1 MPFSIDPMPASKS
14 AWRPLAQ
21 RLASAAGAG
30 VLVAALA
37 VSQACAQTANLTNA
51 ANVTSG
57 VNGANFLHDSTG
69 GEGSESAL
77 FPEEP
82 RFSLAGFGSLVA
94 SRSTAAYGEL
104 LYNVAQPRGISNRWS
119 GRSDSA
125 LGAQAGYRINDTLEA
140 VAQVV
145 SHYRDDGSFRPDL
158 TWAFLKLDLTPRL
171 ALRLGRVGTEFMMHA
186 DSRLIGYSYQPVR
199 PPIEFYG
206 AIPIN
211 YGDGVDARLRWPVGA
226 GVVRVEGFVGVA
238 REDLY
243 RYEFKG
249 AHIAKETLGYDVGPW
264 QLRYIATQ
272 ARFRSDIPGIG
283 AFSDQLNIKDT
294 LSTYHSLAAVYDDG
308 SWLLQGAA
316 NSIRHEALFLRNT
329 RAFYLLAGRRFGSLT
344 PYVGYAQARSSAK
357 HFELGSPDPLANAN
371 VAQAML
377 LSNLD
382 SRTLT
387 LGTRWDF
394 RRNMDVKAQLDFVRT
409 GPDSN
414 LLLRDASPGGRF
426 SATVFSLS
434 LDFIF

>member
-1 MPFSIDPMPASKS
+1 MPFSIDQTPASKS

-21 RLASAAGAG
+21 HLARAVGAG
-30 VLVAALA
+30 VLLVALA
-37 VSQACAQTANLTNA
+37 VSPACAQTANLTNA
-51 ANVTSG
+51 TNVASG
-57 VNGANFLHDSTG
+57 VNGANG
-69 GEGSESAL
+69 GEGMESAP
-77 FPEEP
+77 FPEES

-94 SRSTAAYGEL
+94 SRSTGADGEL
-104 LYNVAQPRGISNRWS
+104 LHNVSQPHGIGRRWS
-119 GRSDSA
+119 GRNDSA
-125 LGAQAGYRINDTLEA
+125 LGAQASYRVDDSLEA

-171 ALRLGRVGTEFMMHA
+171 ALRLGRVGSEFMMHA
-186 DSRLIGYSYQPVR
+186 DSRLIGYSYLPVR
-199 PPIEFYG
+199 PPIEYYG
-206 AIPIN
+206 LIPIN
-211 YGDGVDARLRWPVGA
+211 YGDGVDARLRWPVGE
-226 GVVRVEGFVGVA
+226 GVLRVEGFAGVA
-238 REDLY
+238 REDLHL
-243 RYEFKG
+243 YEFKG
-249 AHIAKETLGYDVGPW
+249 AHIAKESIGYDVGSW

-414 LLLRDASPGGRF
+414 LLVRDASPGARF
-426 SATVFSLS
+426 KATVFSLS